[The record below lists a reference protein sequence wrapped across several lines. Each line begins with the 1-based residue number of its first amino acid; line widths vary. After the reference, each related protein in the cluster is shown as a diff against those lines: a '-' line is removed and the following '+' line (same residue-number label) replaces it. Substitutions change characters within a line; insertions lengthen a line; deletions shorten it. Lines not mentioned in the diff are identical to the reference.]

1 MEKLKGKS
9 SIYTTTDGILVDDN
23 DNESIIIYRPIG
35 TYMSLED
42 VKLVDKKELPKLST
56 QDIILKKNEFCCFI
70 GNGITYK
77 TKTITTG
84 YINNRKGGSIRLT
97 KGISYHAGTGQSQAI
112 RENQTTKFEGI
123 LYLTNQRL
131 IYISPDSDSFDKPIS
146 KLTSVLEVE
155 DGVIIQIGSKTY
167 SIQLDTHVLFMQIFN
182 IVKYKEFNIE
192 LPEIFNNKHVQ
203 YTFDSN
209 VLKKI
214 KNNKKENKKGLTG
227 LQAVVASI
235 LIILILGWITNIG
248 SSNKTKDNKV
258 NYDSNMVAQF
268 TNIGFTEEQANEIS
282 KILQD
287 MRIKQIVSM
296 QLIENDNNSNISKEE
311 YNELYECYCDD
322 GAQRWNNYGSHIY
335 LYFKDKKLV
344 YACFSNHWG
353 KFYDVNKGVIDY
365 PGNYDN

>member
-1 MEKLKGKS
+1 MEKIKDKS
-9 SIYTTTDGILVDDN
+9 STYTTTDGILVDDN

-84 YINNRKGGSIRLT
+84 YINNRKGGSIRIT
-97 KGISYHAGTGQSQAI
+97 KGISYHTGTGQSQAI
-112 RENQTTKFEGI
+112 RENQTTKYEGI

-131 IYISPDSDSFDKPIS
+131 IYISPNDDSFDKPIS
-146 KLTSVLEVE
+146 KLTSVLEAE

-167 SIQLDTHVLFMQIFN
+167 SIQLDTHVLFMLIFN
-182 IVKYKEFNIE
+182 LIKYKEYGTE

-203 YTFDSN
+203 YTVDPN
-209 VLKKI
+209 VLRKI

-227 LQAVVASI
+227 LQAVVVTI
-235 LIILILGWITNIG
+235 LIILIIGWLTNIG
-248 SSNKTKDNKV
+248 SSDKIKNNKV

-268 TNIGFTEEQANEIS
+268 TNIGFSKEQAQNVSSILKDMQIREVIS
-282 KILQD
+282 LKPIYD
-287 MRIKQIVSM
+287 
-296 QLIENDNNSNISKEE
+296 DNNNDISKEQ

-322 GAQRWNNYGSHIY
+322 GDDGAHIY
-335 LYFKDKKLV
+335 LYFKDKKLI
-344 YACFSNHWG
+344 YSCFSNHWVQ
-353 KFYDVNKGVIDY
+353 FYDVNRGVIDY
-365 PGNYDN
+365 PGSYSN